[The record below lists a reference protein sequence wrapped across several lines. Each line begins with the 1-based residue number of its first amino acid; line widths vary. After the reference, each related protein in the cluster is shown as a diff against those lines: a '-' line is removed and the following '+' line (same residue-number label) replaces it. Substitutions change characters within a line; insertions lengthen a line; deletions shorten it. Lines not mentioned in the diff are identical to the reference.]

1 MPNYNLDKTDYDI
14 LRLLQ
19 GNSRIN
25 NAELAEQ
32 VNLSPSPCS
41 RRVRRL
47 EQTGAINRYVTLV
60 EPRSLGLTISVFVQV
75 SLEKQNRENLSVFE
89 ATIDSFPEVM
99 ECYLMT
105 GNADYLLR
113 VVLTDLECYESFLRH
128 KLTVIPG
135 VSSIQSSFALKQVRY
150 KTELPIVY

>member
-1 MPNYNLDKTDYDI
+1 MPNYNLDKTDFDI

-19 GNSRIN
+19 GNSRIS

-60 EPRSLGLTISVFVQV
+60 EPRALGLTISVFVQV
-75 SLEKQNRENLSVFE
+75 SLEKQNRENLSIFE
-89 ATIDSFPEVM
+89 ATIDNFPEVM

-113 VVLTDLECYESFLRH
+113 VVLTDLECYESFLRD
-128 KLTVIPG
+128 KLTIIPG

-150 KTELPIVY
+150 KTELPIVS

>member
-1 MPNYNLDKTDYDI
+1 MPNYNLDKTDFDI

-19 GNSRIN
+19 GNSRIS

-47 EQTGAINRYVTLV
+47 EETGAINRYVTLV
-60 EPRSLGLTISVFVQV
+60 EPRALGLTISVFVQV
-75 SLEKQNRENLSVFE
+75 SLEKQNRENLSIFE
-89 ATIDSFPEVM
+89 ATIDNFPEVM

-113 VVLTDLECYESFLRH
+113 VVLTDLECYESFLRD
-128 KLTVIPG
+128 KLTIIPG

-150 KTELPIVY
+150 KTELPIVC

>member
-1 MPNYNLDKTDYDI
+1 MPNYNLDKTDFDI

-19 GNSRIN
+19 GNSRIS

-60 EPRSLGLTISVFVQV
+60 EPRALGLTISVFVQV
-75 SLEKQNRENLSVFE
+75 SLEKQNRENLSIFE
-89 ATIDSFPEVM
+89 ATIDNFPEVM

-113 VVLTDLECYESFLRH
+113 VVLTDLECYESFLRD
-128 KLTVIPG
+128 KLTIIPG

-150 KTELPIVY
+150 KTELPIVC

>member
-1 MPNYNLDKTDYDI
+1 MPNYNLDKTDFDI

-19 GNSRIN
+19 GNSRIH

-47 EQTGAINRYVTLV
+47 EQSGAINRYVTLV
-60 EPRSLGLTISVFVQV
+60 EPRALGLTISVFVHV

-89 ATIDSFPEVM
+89 ATIDNFPEVM

-113 VVLTDLECYESFLRH
+113 VVLTDLACYESFLRD

>member
-1 MPNYNLDKTDYDI
+1 MPNYNLDKTDFDI

-19 GNSRIN
+19 GNSRIH

-47 EQTGAINRYVTLV
+47 EQSGAINRYVTLV
-60 EPRSLGLTISVFVQV
+60 EPRVLGLTISVFVHV
-75 SLEKQNRENLSVFE
+75 SLEKQNSENLSIFE

-113 VVLTDLECYESFLRH
+113 VVLTDLECYESFLRD

-150 KTELPIVY
+150 KTELPIV